1 MLKPMATPAGHLE
14 RSEIPIPLK
23 LSKGRN
29 LDCERS
35 LNCLVSKERSEIP
48 ISQSLNKEL
57 EA

>member
-35 LNCLVSKERSEIP
+35 LNSLVVKNAIIP
-48 ISQSLNKEL
+48 NTKGIGNS
-57 EA
+57 